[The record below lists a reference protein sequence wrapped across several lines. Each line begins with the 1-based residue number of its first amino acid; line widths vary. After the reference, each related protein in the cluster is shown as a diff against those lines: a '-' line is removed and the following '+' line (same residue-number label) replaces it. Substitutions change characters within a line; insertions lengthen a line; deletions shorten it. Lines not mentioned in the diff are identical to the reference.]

1 MFATE
6 AKALIDLHPSSN
18 LSAQCTIDEWE
29 ELCIRKHRTKLL
41 TGLRRS
47 SENSFTK
54 QFCWHLAIVQLDAI
68 RVQWFRKKSWG
79 WQVVVIV
86 GKKNLKH
93 RTILGSRKV
102 QRTEQQITANIWI
115 SSQFWHQSLIIL
127 SVIIIILSPK
137 RAHLPIFLSSKSWDS
152 TARPWTQCFHSFQWL
167 SSSCLCFW
175 KLPFMVETSRG
186 GKFDPI
192 SKA

>member
-1 MFATE
+1 MVWNGDLNQPFPISKDLEHIPLKQPWKTHACLGYQVYRCLKTIWIPKIPKNKSPPQGGFAMFATE

-86 GKKNLKH
+86 GKKNWSIV
-93 RTILGSRKV
+93 RS
-102 QRTEQQITANIWI
+102 
-115 SSQFWHQSLIIL
+115 
-127 SVIIIILSPK
+127 
-137 RAHLPIFLSSKSWDS
+137 
-152 TARPWTQCFHSFQWL
+152 
-167 SSSCLCFW
+167 
-175 KLPFMVETSRG
+175 
-186 GKFDPI
+186 
-192 SKA
+192 